1 MSRRRRTGIGRFLP
15 WSGIIG
21 GFVGIA
27 VVHQWGSAGL
37 FNDCARYSPAVMAG
51 VLGVGLLCIG
61 IGAMG
66 SIGVAY
72 HSHETPERR
81 FIALVSLG
89 CAALFAVAI
98 LLPGTAGAIN
108 PICGG

>member
-1 MSRRRRTGIGRFLP
+1 MI
-15 WSGIIG
+15 
-21 GFVGIA
+21 
-27 VVHQWGSAGL
+27 
-37 FNDCARYSPAVMAG
+37 AG
-51 VLGVGLLCIG
+51 VLGLGLLCIG

-72 HSHETPERR
+72 HSHESPERR

-89 CAALFAVAI
+89 CAILFTVAI
-98 LLPGTAGAIN
+98 LLPGTAGTIN

>member
-15 WSGIIG
+15 WSGIVG

-27 VVHQWGSAGL
+27 VGHQWGSAGL
-37 FNDCARYSPAVMAG
+37 FNDCARYSSAGMAR
-51 VLGVGLLCIG
+51 VLGLGLLCIG

-66 SIGVAY
+66 SIEVAY
-72 HSHETPERR
+72 RSHETPERR

-89 CAALFAVAI
+89 CAALFAVAM
-98 LLPGTAGAIN
+98 LLPGTSRTIK
-108 PICGG
+108 PICEG